1 MKLTF
6 SLRKKFTLVLLLSSL
21 LSLFA
26 AGLIA
31 RAILLHEFS
40 DIVMHQ
46 SFQRF
51 HTEMTV
57 YFETYGSWKNAQQK
71 ESFEDFEQRRRNLF
85 DSPMPRRLTLSAA
98 PVPGELFSPPPK
110 PQPPFRFAV
119 TDPSGKI
126 LMGNNRLRTGTV
138 APEQLQKMGTPI
150 LLDGKVVALTLPN
163 SQPNLNN
170 LDLGYLK
177 AMRLALMAAAFTAGL
192 LALFFGLVIG
202 SRVNGR
208 LSRLTMAIKA
218 MQEGNLYQR
227 VNDTSGDEIGM
238 LANAFNQMSSEL
250 AEMHDALHKSN
261 LQISKQAKQLK
272 ELSIRDDLTGLY
284 NRRHANQEGT
294 RLFEAAIKNSE
305 PLSVVMG
312 DIDFFKK
319 INDDNSHATG
329 DEVLRRIAMIFQKE
343 ARGSDILARY
353 GGEEFVLILPH
364 TPVQSAVVLCER
376 LRKKIEHHS
385 WKELVPDLDV
395 TISFGI
401 CDDTTCDSFE
411 TQLEMADD
419 KLREAKL
426 SGRNRVCFDES
437 GDAQGAKVL
446 L

>member
-1 MKLTF
+1 
-6 SLRKKFTLVLLLSSL
+6 
-21 LSLFA
+21 
-26 AGLIA
+26 
-31 RAILLHEFS
+31 
-40 DIVMHQ
+40 
-46 SFQRF
+46 
-51 HTEMTV
+51 
-57 YFETYGSWKNAQQK
+57 
-71 ESFEDFEQRRRNLF
+71 
-85 DSPMPRRLTLSAA
+85 
-98 PVPGELFSPPPK
+98 
-110 PQPPFRFAV
+110 
-119 TDPSGKI
+119 
-126 LMGNNRLRTGTV
+126 
-138 APEQLQKMGTPI
+138 
-150 LLDGKVVALTLPN
+150 
-163 SQPNLNN
+163 
-170 LDLGYLK
+170 
-177 AMRLALMAAAFTAGL
+177 
-192 LALFFGLVIG
+192 
-202 SRVNGR
+202 
-208 LSRLTMAIKA
+208 

>member
-1 MKLTF
+1 MKLNL
-6 SLRKKFTLVLLLSSL
+6 SLRTKFTLVLLMSSL

-31 RAILLHEFS
+31 KTILLHEFS

-85 DSPMPRRLTLSAA
+85 GSPMPDRSTLPVA
-98 PVPGELFSPPPK
+98 PIPGNLFSPPAK
-110 PQPPFRFAV
+110 PHPPFRFALANPNGV
-119 TDPSGKI
+119 I
-126 LMGNNRLRTGTV
+126 LMGNNQLKTGAV
-138 APEQLQKMGTPI
+138 APKQLRQKGMPI
-150 LLDGKVVALTLPN
+150 FLNGKFVALALPN
-163 SQPNLNN
+163 SQPDLND

-177 AMRLALMAAAFTAGL
+177 AMRLALIAAGFTAGL

-202 SRVNGR
+202 SRINGR
-208 LSRLTMAIKA
+208 LIRLTLAIKA

-227 VNDTSGDEIGM
+227 VDETSGDEIGM

-250 AEMHDALHKSN
+250 TQMHETLHKSN
-261 LQISKQAKQLK
+261 IQIKHQAKQLK
-272 ELSIRDDLTGLY
+272 ELSIRDELTGLY
-284 NRRHANQEGT
+284 NRRHANEEGA
-294 RLFEAAIKNSE
+294 RLFAIATQNSQ
-305 PLSVVMG
+305 PLTVIMG
-312 DIDFFKK
+312 DIDFFKE
-319 INDDNSHATG
+319 INDGYSHATG
-329 DEVLRRIAMIFQKE
+329 DEVLRQIANFFHTD

-353 GGEEFVLILPH
+353 GGEEFVLILPQ
-364 TPVQSAVVLCER
+364 TPGQSAVVLCER
-376 LRKKIEHHS
+376 LRKKIEQHS
-385 WKELVPDLDV
+385 WNELAPNLSV

-419 KLREAKL
+419 KLREAKQ
-426 SGRNRVCFDES
+426 SGRNLVCFDIS
-437 GDAQGAKVL
+437 PDDKDTKVL